1 MLKYYNYISIACF
14 HVVSIPDISSYIYL
28 HRFYP
33 AESLRKIHRSFHSVA
48 DLNGFCRLL
57 QIYSIISPK
66 MFKMFNMRT
75 IKANKQT
82 NGAMSRKSRHKR
94 TTFHFHHWSHGVWLG
109 MLPNVHNR
117 QGLAWRHCECT
128 VHIRDTVDKWAVEG
142 CLLWRRYR
150 RTKRDSV

>member
-1 MLKYYNYISIACF
+1 MLKYYNYISLACF

-48 DLNGFCRLL
+48 DLNGSRRLL
-57 QIYSIISPK
+57 QIYSITSPK
-66 MFKMFNMRT
+66 IFNMRT
-75 IKANKQT
+75 INTNKQ
-82 NGAMSRKSRHKR
+82 RVPWEKKIWQKSRHKR
-94 TTFHFHHWSHGVWLG
+94 ITFHFHHWSHGVWLG